1 MTMWKGQHLTDLFQC
16 LETVQT
22 FDVPLRLMTPSLS
35 VMGTHTCRMTAAI
48 CDTAAGRLQKCQ
60 RLFFP
65 PSNEHFITS
74 RWPVHFQM
82 GLVFLQ
88 ERPLWKNGL
97 AWGNPHC
104 YGATQNTLQARFPGR
119 PSISIL
125 LSNHYPVHIL
135 HTHRCPWEA
144 SLLMCMYN
152 TDALCTCSTPSTF
165 IHDWLSRHAK

>member
-1 MTMWKGQHLTDLFQC
+1 MTMWKGQHLTDLCQC
-16 LETVQT
+16 LETVQS

-35 VMGTHTCRMTAAI
+35 ITGTHTCTMTL
-48 CDTAAGRLQKCQ
+48 LQYVTQQ
-60 RLFFP
+60 RGNYRNVRGFSFP
-65 PSNEHFITS
+65 PTMDTS
-74 RWPVHFQM
+74 SPPGDQSAGFPSRQTTLKEWAGV
-82 GLVFLQ
+82 GD
-88 ERPLWKNGL
+88 
-97 AWGNPHC
+97 PHC
-104 YGATQNTLQARFPGR
+104 YGATQNMLQARFPGR
-119 PSISIL
+119 PSVSIL